1 MTVSNAGGT
10 VTSSVAAVT
19 VVAPPVIQTQPIGG
33 QVTVG
38 SDISLSV
45 EAVGSGTVSY
55 QWRQS
60 GVVLDGETQ
69 SVLALTSLK
78 LSDESS
84 YFVEVSNEAGITN
97 SQAVD
102 VLVLTQ
108 LTIPQQPQGQSV
120 VAGRL
125 VVLDVVANGSNP
137 VSYQWYHDGTAVD
150 GATGSSLQIS
160 NVSVANQGAYHAVL
174 SNPVSTVTSEFAAL
188 VVNIPPGIA
197 VQPVAQTVEKGRSAV
212 FTVGVT
218 GTAPFSY
225 QWQYDGVDI
234 DGATGEELVVD
245 SVDASNDGDYAVIV
259 QSLYGAVA
267 SEVAGLNVLLQLE
280 ITVQPKDTHV
290 DVEATLSMGV
300 VVSGSGPYAYQWYY
314 GSKKIEGATESVL
327 EIAGMLRANGGAY
340 HVEVSNTI
348 EVVTSRDADVIVEES
363 ISINVHPLGTE
374 ILGGE
379 SATFFTLAS
388 GSGPKTY
395 QWQKDGV
402 GLDGKTSDTL
412 VIESATKADEGF
424 YTVIIANT
432 IGFQVS
438 GEALLL
444 VNAPPTIAAID
455 SVIVST
461 GMFMRCR
468 WLQMTRETPPS

>member
-1 MTVSNAGGT
+1 M
-10 VTSSVAAVT
+10 
-19 VVAPPVIQTQPIGG
+19 
-33 QVTVG
+33 
-38 SDISLSV
+38 
-45 EAVGSGTVSY
+45 
-55 QWRQS
+55 
-60 GVVLDGETQ
+60 
-69 SVLALTSLK
+69 
-78 LSDESS
+78 
-84 YFVEVSNEAGITN
+84 F
-97 SQAVD
+97 
-102 VLVLTQ
+102 
-108 LTIPQQPQGQSV
+108 
-120 VAGRL
+120 
-125 VVLDVVANGSNP
+125 
-137 VSYQWYHDGTAVD
+137 
-150 GATGSSLQIS
+150 
-160 NVSVANQGAYHAVL
+160 
-174 SNPVSTVTSEFAAL
+174 
-188 VVNIPPGIA
+188 
-197 VQPVAQTVEKGRSAV
+197 TVE
-212 FTVGVT
+212 VT

-225 QWQYDGVDI
+225 QWQYDGIDI
-234 DGATGEELVVD
+234 DGATGEELVID

-267 SEVAGLNVLLQLE
+267 SEVAGLNVLLPLE
-280 ITVQPKDTHV
+280 ITVQPEDTHI
-290 DVEATLSMGV
+290 DIEGTLRLGV

-314 GSKKIEGATESVL
+314 RSKKIEGATESVL
-327 EIAGMLRANGGAY
+327 EIDGMLRANGGTY

-348 EVVTSRDADVIVEES
+348 EVVTSRDADVIVDES

-379 SATFFTLAS
+379 SVTFFALAS

-412 VIESATKADEGF
+412 VIESGTKADEGF

-461 GMFMRCR
+461 GDVYEVQVVADDEGDTSKLRYL
-468 WLQMTRETPPS
+468 LQNSPEGMSITKKGLIQWTVGSGFEGNAYSVEVHVIDQDGLAAGRNFSITVNRTPKWEDVGPQLCKDQNLLAFTPVATDLDDDNLVLSASDLPVGATL